1 MYIERA
7 LDLEKVLSKR
17 SLFLFG
23 TRKTGKS
30 TYIKN
35 QLKKLEIA
43 LAWTLLDGR
52 LRLRVLADPG
62 FLRQE
67 IEARN
72 LRDCLVVIDL
82 VEVQT
87 LARKVPVNRR

>member
-17 SLFLFG
+17 SLFLVG
-23 TRKTGKS
+23 PRKTGKS

-35 QLKKLEIA
+35 QLKKLEVA

-67 IEARN
+67 IAT
-72 LRDCLVVIDL
+72 VWGKSFG
-82 VEVQT
+82 
-87 LARKVPVNRR
+87 RKSQSTAHASI